1 MSFSSDIKQEISQ
14 LEFTEGKARALLSAL
29 FLSRASLNWSNGRTW
44 LSFQTQNASI
54 AKLVF
59 RVLKT
64 EYDVDVQIATI
75 KRMNLKKNN
84 TYRLIVQSKANDILE
99 DLGILRQGGLYN
111 TPPYTIVRS
120 EKNARAFMQ
129 GLFLA
134 SGSINSPKTTN
145 YHMELNVPSQDLA
158 IMAVKILDR
167 FYIPAK
173 ITLRKQ
179 QYIVYTKAGDKIAD
193 FLRLLGANQS
203 LFLFEDARIQR
214 DFYNQLTR
222 LDNCEVA
229 NEMKTQK
236 AAKDQLYWIA
246 VIEQSHQ
253 KVSDKIAHVMAAR
266 KKNPEASNVELC
278 DEIYLMYGETIT
290 KSGMKHRM
298 TKIKELAQTF
308 LEANPDFVLEPTNVA
323 LQQEANDIHEDVD
336 LDGEIELVLETD
348 FDSSISFTDGISL
361 SQTNGNPDLL
371 GASFAS
377 EREKDE
383 KNSQ

>member
-59 RVLKT
+59 RVLKN

-323 LQQEANDIHEDVD
+323 LQQEASDIQEDVD
-336 LDGEIELVLETD
+336 LDGELELDLETD

>member
-323 LQQEANDIHEDVD
+323 LQQEASDIQEDVD
-336 LDGEIELVLETD
+336 LDGELELDLETD

-383 KNSQ
+383 KNRQ

>member
-323 LQQEANDIHEDVD
+323 LQQEASDIQEDVD
-336 LDGEIELVLETD
+336 LDGELELDLETD

-361 SQTNGNPDLL
+361 SQTNRNPDLL

>member
-323 LQQEANDIHEDVD
+323 LQQEANDIQEDVD
-336 LDGEIELVLETD
+336 LDGEIELDLETD

>member
-323 LQQEANDIHEDVD
+323 MQQEASDIQEDVD
-336 LDGEIELVLETD
+336 LDGELELDLETD

>member
-298 TKIKELAQTF
+298 TKIKKLAQTF

-323 LQQEANDIHEDVD
+323 LQQEASDIQEDVD
-336 LDGEIELVLETD
+336 LDGELELDLETD